1 MVLIALACGKPFTIM
16 EEKTIKARELKQEIN
31 AIPDEADVFFGT
43 DGDIS
48 FFRVKRRGDNFY
60 QIEFNEQW
68 EITSD
73 PTKQN

>member
-1 MVLIALACGKPFTIM
+1 M
-16 EEKTIKARELKQEIN
+16 KTIKAGDLKRELQR
-31 AIPDEADVFFGT
+31 IPDNADVVFGT

-48 FFRVKRRGDNFY
+48 FYKVTERGENLY

-73 PTKQN
+73 PTQL